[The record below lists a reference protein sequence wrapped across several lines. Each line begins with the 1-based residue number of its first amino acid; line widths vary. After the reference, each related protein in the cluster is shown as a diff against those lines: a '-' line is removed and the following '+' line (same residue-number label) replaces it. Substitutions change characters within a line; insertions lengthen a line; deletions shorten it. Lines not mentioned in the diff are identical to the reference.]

1 MNTPGKIL
9 KAERAKKEMS
19 LEGLSESLKIKAEY
33 LRAIENDDYRPIPSE
48 TFVIGYVRLYADAV
62 GLDGDRVL
70 DLYKKQTG
78 KDRQT
83 GKEGKEQKK
92 IIDTLF
98 DKAREIKG
106 LSDRLLKKNED
117 E

>member
-9 KAERAKKEMS
+9 KAERAKKEIS

-48 TFVIGYVRLYADAV
+48 TFVMGYVRLYADAV

-78 KDRQT
+78 KDRESGREGT
-83 GKEGKEQKK
+83 GNKN
-92 IIDTLF
+92 IVDSIF

-106 LSDRLLKKNED
+106 LSDRLLKKRRNE
-117 E
+117 